1 SSNNNTRPSGWKLI
15 CCCEIKFADASR
27 ANIIGQAK
35 QEPTPSKAT
44 FPELTTGGRAVDGLA
59 FHPRLDGVHYERRLK
74 SAVKLR
80 QPSHPVG
87 SNTSIRTTWEIIEER
102 QLPEPNP
109 DLLNDRRGFPTP
121 LL

>member
-1 SSNNNTRPSGWKLI
+1 MFFSLP
-15 CCCEIKFADASR
+15 
-27 ANIIGQAK
+27 AK

-80 QPSHPVG
+80 QRVFDRVSKTLAGV
-87 SNTSIRTTWEIIEER
+87 
-102 QLPEPNP
+102 
-109 DLLNDRRGFPTP
+109 LNESE
-121 LL
+121 